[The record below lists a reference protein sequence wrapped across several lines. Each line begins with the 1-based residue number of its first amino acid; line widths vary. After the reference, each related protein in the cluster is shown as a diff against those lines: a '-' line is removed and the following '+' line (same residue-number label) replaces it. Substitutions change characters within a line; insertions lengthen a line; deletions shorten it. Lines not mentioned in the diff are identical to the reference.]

1 MTWEYR
7 IMNRDGELAIYEVY
21 YYEDG
26 RIRGYGATPTFPA
39 AETLEEL
46 RANCDLYLAALDKPV
61 LKYD

>member
-7 IMNRDGELAIYEVY
+7 VMDREGELAIYEVH

-26 RIRGYGATPTFPA
+26 RIQGYGESPTFPA

-46 RANCDLYLAALDKPV
+46 RANCNLYFAALDKPI
-61 LKYD
+61 LKYK